1 MHRLL
6 IIRGGAVGDFI
17 LTLPAVSALRQTFG
31 QAHIEVMGRSSR
43 AILAK
48 HPHYANQ
55 ITDIEGWD
63 IYRLFSRQTVISER
77 LAAYLRAFDLII
89 AYLPASAEG
98 FGDRLR
104 QFHSGPVVTWSPEPA
119 AGVHA
124 TDHLLRPIHDLFHGP
139 YDPTPQVHLTSEAIA
154 TAEQFWRQAN
164 LPGSGVLAFHPG
176 SGGTRKLWP
185 MAGWQGVMTWAAQQ
199 DIPCIVINGPAEQEQ
214 VDQLLRQ
221 THLPAWPRT
230 GQLSLP
236 CLAAIIARCRL
247 LLGHDSGIT
256 HLAAAVGTHTVAL
269 FGPTDPWSW
278 GPRSPHACILQPQR
292 LEPLGLANLPPT
304 TVIHTLEAM
313 WRGTFDFTPSHL
325 GFTIR
330 QPSGRYGC

>member
-17 LTLPAVSALRQTFG
+17 LTLPALGALRQTFG
-31 QAHIEVMGRSSR
+31 QAHIEVMGRPSR

-63 IYRLFSRQTVISER
+63 IYRLFSRRAVISER
-77 LAAYLRAFDLII
+77 LAAYLGAFDLII
-89 AYLPASAEG
+89 AYLPASAAG

-104 QFHSGPVVTWSPEPA
+104 QFHSGLVVTWSPEPA
-119 AGVHA
+119 VGVHA
-124 TDHLLRPIHDLFHGP
+124 TDHLLRPIRDLDHRP

-185 MAGWQGVMTWAAQQ
+185 IDGWQRVMTWAAQQ

-214 VDQLLRQ
+214 VNQLLRQ
-221 THLPAWPRT
+221 THLPAWPCT

-256 HLAAAVGTHTVAL
+256 HLAAAVGTHTLAL

-278 GPRSPHACILQPQR
+278 GPRSPHACILQPQHV
-292 LEPLGLANLPPT
+292 EPLNLANLPPA

-330 QPSGRYGC
+330 QPSN